1 MTAGEDIVRDDTD
14 EISDDTKTEPA
25 ITIPSVKAVSVNTF
39 EQRSFSRPWGFM
51 TMLRFLGI

>member
-25 ITIPSVKAVSVNTF
+25 ITDTKCQSSVS
-39 EQRSFSRPWGFM
+39 EH
-51 TMLRFLGI
+51 L